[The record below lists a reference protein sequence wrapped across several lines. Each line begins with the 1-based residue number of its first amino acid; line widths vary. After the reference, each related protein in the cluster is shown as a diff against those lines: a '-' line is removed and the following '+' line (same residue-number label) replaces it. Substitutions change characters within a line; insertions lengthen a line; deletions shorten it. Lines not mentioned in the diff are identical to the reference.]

1 MNLTI
6 SRKAHFN
13 AAHKLYRPDW
23 SDKKNESVF
32 GKCANENFHGHNY
45 DLTVSL
51 TGKVNPETG
60 YVYDL
65 GKLKDII
72 KQEVEDYLD
81 HKNLN
86 LDIPEFKNLNP
97 TAENIAILIYDRL
110 INHFKPDYKLKM
122 NVLNLQHHW
131 SPLLTEE
138 LAKEDLVIDLLP
150 QVHRKAYKAGKNVV
164 RIDFS
169 VITKG
174 KKTAAG
180 HFGKAGK
187 GELIKY
193 IATNQITDVK
203 GLADFEYDGFH
214 WDKKL
219 NTFVKET

>member
-23 SDKKNESVF
+23 SDEKNESVF

-51 TGKVNPETG
+51 TGKVDPETG

-65 GKLKDII
+65 GKFNETI

-110 INHFKPDYKLKM
+110 INHFKPDYKLK
-122 NVLNLQHHW
+122 
-131 SPLLTEE
+131 
-138 LAKEDLVIDLLP
+138 
-150 QVHRKAYKAGKNVV
+150 
-164 RIDFS
+164 
-169 VITKG
+169 IT
-174 KKTAAG
+174 
-180 HFGKAGK
+180 
-187 GELIKY
+187 L
-193 IATNQITDVK
+193 
-203 GLADFEYDGFH
+203 FETPR
-214 WDKKL
+214 
-219 NTFVKET
+219 NFVEYSG